1 MLGKGIAP
9 RNLGKQLFMAYAK
22 TYLLNGL
29 TGNTMPLSHD
39 LVGLRRQKDVAD
51 SLRGDLGHYIAST
64 VALGQRFW
72 A

>member
-1 MLGKGIAP
+1 MT
-9 RNLGKQLFMAYAK
+9 YAK

-29 TGNTMPLSHD
+29 TGNAMPLSHD

-51 SLRGDLGHYIAST
+51 SLRGNLGHYIAST

>member
-1 MLGKGIAP
+1 MLGKGISP
-9 RNLGKQLFMAYAK
+9 RNLGKQLFVTYAK
-22 TYLLNGL
+22 AYLLNSL
-29 TGNTMPLSHD
+29 AGNTMPLSHD
-39 LVGLRRQKDVAD
+39 LVGLRREKDVTD

>member
-1 MLGKGIAP
+1 MT
-9 RNLGKQLFMAYAK
+9 YAK

-29 TGNTMPLSHD
+29 AGNAMPLSHD
-39 LVGLRRQKDVAD
+39 LVGLRREKDVAD

>member
-1 MLGKGIAP
+1 MT
-9 RNLGKQLFMAYAK
+9 YAK
-22 TYLLNGL
+22 AYLLNGL
-29 TGNTMPLSHD
+29 AGDAMSLGHD

-51 SLRGDLGHYIAST
+51 SFRRNLGHYIAST